1 MFDFKIIDSKET
13 YKMVDN
19 KNNEYN
25 YRIGDLRLLLI
36 HHKAKYFDLI
46 RETKNKYEEEYVFI
60 DTIIKQ
66 MDDLKKEVVIFEEM
80 LKIHRS
86 NKNAQIEK

>member
-1 MFDFKIIDSKET
+1 MFDFKIINSKET
-13 YKMVDN
+13 YKMVES
-19 KNNEYN
+19 KNYEYN

-46 RETKNKYEEEYVFI
+46 RETKIINEEEYLII

-66 MDDLKKEVVIFEEM
+66 MDDLKNEVIRFDEM
-80 LKIHRS
+80 LKIYRS
-86 NKNAQIEK
+86 NKNAQIK

>member
-36 HHKAKYFDLI
+36 YYKAKYVDLI
-46 RETKNKYEEEYVFI
+46 RETKIINEEEYLSI
-60 DTIIKQ
+60 DTTQKQ
-66 MDDLKKEVVIFEEM
+66 MDDLKNEVIRFEEM
-80 LKIHRS
+80 LKIYRS
-86 NKNAQIEK
+86 NKNAQIKL

>member
-13 YKMVDN
+13 YEMVDN

-36 HHKAKYFDLI
+36 YHKAKYFDLI
-46 RETKNKYEEEYVFI
+46 LETKKINEEEYSFI
-60 DTIIKQ
+60 YTIIKQ
-66 MDDLKKEVVIFEEM
+66 MDDLKNEVIRFEEM
-80 LKIHRS
+80 LKIYRS
-86 NKNAQIEK
+86 NINA

>member
-13 YKMVDN
+13 YKMVES
-19 KNNEYN
+19 KNYEYN

-46 RETKNKYEEEYVFI
+46 RETKIINEEEYLII

-66 MDDLKKEVVIFEEM
+66 IDDLKKEVVRFEEM
-80 LKIHRS
+80 LKIYRS
-86 NKNAQIEK
+86 NINAYF